1 VNIVT
6 AVFTVCIFVGS
17 FLLFLIQPMVGKILL
32 PYLGGA
38 AAVWTT
44 CMLFFQLALLAGYV
58 YAEKSIRYLGCQRQ
72 SILHLLL
79 MTGAFILLPLHVDTA
94 DAELA
99 AARPTGWLLA
109 RLAGSIGF
117 LFFMISANAP
127 LLQRYYSETGQ
138 PDSADPYF
146 LYAASNVGS
155 LLALIAYPFL
165 FEPLLR
171 LSEQRVLWSAIYILQ
186 TLLVLCCCIFLWKAK
201 RTDPGD
207 QTDADKVA
215 ENPAATEHS
224 ADVEFTNVD
233 DFFNRLVQ
241 EHKQTEPAVIDPT
254 RPTWKKALYWCLLGF
269 VPCSAMLAVTTHIAT
284 DIASVP
290 LLWVL
295 PLSLYL
301 ISFILV
307 FARTDYWRAI
317 SWERYLFPAV
327 MLAMLFYH
335 FRIIERIWFTIPVH
349 LFVMFMVCIYFHGK
363 LADDRPAVAQLN
375 SYYVWMSAGG
385 IAGGLFNSL
394 LAPVIFVT
402 QIEYAFT
409 LLVAAC
415 LCSYLSESY
424 FDPAYAMSRRIMVA
438 GVFMFL
444 LHFPGWLDEVN
455 LSKLFSENGIFMTF
469 MALLSLYV
477 FNNFRRGAWALLLC
491 ISLAAFIQTISDPKI
506 VMIDRSFF
514 GILRVTRLVNDG
526 EVVDPDLKVEGVK
539 DIFYCLSHGTTLH
552 GVERKIDDMR
562 MSYPLSYYA
571 REGPVGS
578 VFRVGSINRNF
589 KNIGVVGLGCGTLAW
604 YGRPWQH
611 FDFFEIDQ
619 KVVEIA
625 QNPEYFTFLK
635 NSQASIRHI
644 VGDARVSLQ
653 AVPDHSYDLLILD
666 AYSSDA
672 VPVHLMTIEA
682 FKLYQAKI
690 KPDGLL
696 LFHISNRYFKLAPV
710 IKRNCDELGIACLRS
725 FDEPARYSTRYDWY
739 DYDQINRADW
749 VAAGNP
755 KHLESLK
762 LYAKWDEMESSPG
775 YSLWTDD
782 YANLLQIYMW

>member
-1 VNIVT
+1 MNIVT

-94 DAELA
+94 GAELA

-254 RPTWKKALYWCLLGF
+254 RPTWKKALFQTYSWPKKNNPQ
-269 VPCSAMLAVTTHIAT
+269 VK
-284 DIASVP
+284 SV
-290 LLWVL
+290 
-295 PLSLYL
+295 S
-301 ISFILV
+301 
-307 FARTDYWRAI
+307 
-317 SWERYLFPAV
+317 
-327 MLAMLFYH
+327 
-335 FRIIERIWFTIPVH
+335 
-349 LFVMFMVCIYFHGK
+349 
-363 LADDRPAVAQLN
+363 
-375 SYYVWMSAGG
+375 
-385 IAGGLFNSL
+385 
-394 LAPVIFVT
+394 
-402 QIEYAFT
+402 
-409 LLVAAC
+409 
-415 LCSYLSESY
+415 
-424 FDPAYAMSRRIMVA
+424 
-438 GVFMFL
+438 
-444 LHFPGWLDEVN
+444 
-455 LSKLFSENGIFMTF
+455 
-469 MALLSLYV
+469 
-477 FNNFRRGAWALLLC
+477 
-491 ISLAAFIQTISDPKI
+491 
-506 VMIDRSFF
+506 
-514 GILRVTRLVNDG
+514 
-526 EVVDPDLKVEGVK
+526 
-539 DIFYCLSHGTTLH
+539 
-552 GVERKIDDMR
+552 
-562 MSYPLSYYA
+562 
-571 REGPVGS
+571 
-578 VFRVGSINRNF
+578 
-589 KNIGVVGLGCGTLAW
+589 
-604 YGRPWQH
+604 
-611 FDFFEIDQ
+611 
-619 KVVEIA
+619 
-625 QNPEYFTFLK
+625 
-635 NSQASIRHI
+635 
-644 VGDARVSLQ
+644 
-653 AVPDHSYDLLILD
+653 
-666 AYSSDA
+666 
-672 VPVHLMTIEA
+672 
-682 FKLYQAKI
+682 
-690 KPDGLL
+690 
-696 LFHISNRYFKLAPV
+696 
-710 IKRNCDELGIACLRS
+710 
-725 FDEPARYSTRYDWY
+725 
-739 DYDQINRADW
+739 
-749 VAAGNP
+749 
-755 KHLESLK
+755 
-762 LYAKWDEMESSPG
+762 
-775 YSLWTDD
+775 
-782 YANLLQIYMW
+782 